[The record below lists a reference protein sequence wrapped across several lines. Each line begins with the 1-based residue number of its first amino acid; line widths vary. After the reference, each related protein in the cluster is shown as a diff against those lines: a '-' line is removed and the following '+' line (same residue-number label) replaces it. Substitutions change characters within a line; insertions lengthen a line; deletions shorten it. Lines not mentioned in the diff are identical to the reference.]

1 MGTDF
6 VALATTT
13 VHMRSLVLG
22 DSLSFHGPRT
32 AHPADEPR
40 LWPHVAAAALG
51 GTADLHAGLGWTARH
66 AWSAVR
72 TDPRVWASVRHT
84 DVLVLGVGGMDS
96 LPSPLPTAV
105 RELIPVLRPASVRA
119 RVREAYR
126 AGHTRATTAG
136 ARWAGGWPTALPASE
151 TVRYLELCRVAVT
164 ALRPD
169 APVVLLLPAV
179 HRSAFYGGVHRRRS
193 GHVAALRA
201 WAGEH
206 GVVTV
211 DSAALVGEHVLTG
224 RGNADGLHWG
234 WEAHRAVGEAVA
246 EAVRAVAGAPSGGQR
261 SSRSEQG
268 VVPTGT
274 GAPGGPQAPDV
285 DSEESTARP

>member
-1 MGTDF
+1 VTPDEAGLAGTGPH
-6 VALATTT
+6 L
-13 VHMRSLVLG
+13 LVLG

-32 AHPADEPR
+32 AHPAGESR
-40 LWPHVAAAALG
+40 LWPHVAAGALG

-72 TDPRVWASVRHT
+72 TDPRVWASVMRT

-105 RELIPVLRPASVRA
+105 RELIPVLRPAGLRA
-119 RVREAYR
+119 RVREGYR
-126 AGHTRATTAG
+126 AGHARAATAA

-151 TVRYLELCRVAVT
+151 TVRCLERCRVAVT
-164 ALRPD
+164 ALRPS
-169 APVVLLLPAV
+169 APVVLLLPPV

-201 WAGEH
+201 WAAEH
-206 GVVTV
+206 GVSTV
-211 DSAALVGEHVLTG
+211 ESADLVAEHVLTG
-224 RGNADGLHWG
+224 RGNADGIHWG
-234 WEAHRAVGEAVA
+234 WPAHRAVGEAVA
-246 EAVRAVAGAPSGGQR
+246 GAVLAALGGTSGGHGSVR
-261 SSRSEQG
+261 PGQG

-274 GAPGGPQAPDV
+274 GAPGGPQAPDAI
-285 DSEESTARP
+285 SEETPARP

>member
-1 MGTDF
+1 MTPDG
-6 VALATTT
+6 AAPGPHL
-13 VHMRSLVLG
+13 LVLG

-66 AWSAVR
+66 AWNAVR
-72 TDPRVWASVRHT
+72 ADPRVWASVMDT

-105 RELIPVLRPASVRA
+105 RELIPVLRPARVRA
-119 RVREAYR
+119 RVREGYR
-126 AGHTRATTAG
+126 AGHARAATVA

-151 TVRYLELCRVAVT
+151 TVRHLELCRVAVT
-164 ALRPD
+164 TLRPG

-193 GHVAALRA
+193 GHVAAMRA
-201 WAGEH
+201 WATEH
-206 GVVTV
+206 GVATV
-211 DSAALVGEHVLTG
+211 DSAGLVGEHVLTG
-224 RGNADGLHWG
+224 RGNADGIHWG
-234 WEAHRAVGEAVA
+234 WPAHRAVGEAVA
-246 EAVRAVAGAPSGGQR
+246 EAVRAALGTTSGGHGAGR
-261 SSRSEQG
+261 TEQA

-274 GAPGGPQAPDV
+274 EVPGDPQAPV
-285 DSEESTARP
+285 VSWRETPARP